1 MKVAYV
7 ALATMILYYIR
18 LRQPYVITITTPHH
32 QQYIIISLKLLLI
45 TIKKY
50 NINNN
55 KKLFNKFKLN
65 NIILFIIMSTPCQVG
80 ASRQTIASTDRA
92 PHLFTSAEI
101 RTLNRNTPCRSTLN
115 GCKRRSTKE
124 KRRAMEIVE
133 RDTALCIGCLPCL

>member
-1 MKVAYV
+1 MKVGYV
-7 ALATMILYYIR
+7 ALATMILHYIR

-32 QQYIIISLKLLLI
+32 QQYIIISLKLLI
-45 TIKKY
+45 IKKY
-50 NINNN
+50 NNNN
-55 KKLFNKFKLN
+55 KKFKLNNN

-80 ASRQTIASTDRA
+80 ASRQTIASTDHA